1 MKIYIAQTIDG
12 YIAGPDGSLGH
23 LDAFQDVDFGYDEF
37 IASVDGLIMGR
48 NTLEAFYDQHG
59 WPYPDTLPAIIMT
72 HRLLPRGMPDH
83 VRTSESIEVAA
94 KLYPNAYVD
103 GGHVIAQCLAR
114 DLVREARIFTLPILL
129 GAGIPLFPEGPQT
142 NSRWTLIKAKS
153 YPCGTVENHYNI
165 PAKA

>member
-12 YIAGPDGSLGH
+12 YIAGPDGSLDH

-59 WPYPDTLPAIIMT
+59 WPYPDALPAIIMT

>member
-12 YIAGPDGSLGH
+12 YIAGPDGSLDH

-129 GAGIPLFPEGPQT
+129 GTGIPLFPEGPQT